1 MGKIAAI
8 QQTVFDV
15 IDEAFNE
22 MYKKDYTS
30 YILFIGRA
38 AVIPGLKRI
47 TGTDCVV
54 DYMLD
59 TYYDK
64 TRTDFYLR
72 YLRRNYSK
80 DGFAYD
86 GERGLDDIHIELMIY
101 AHLWDSS
108 DYLKALVRIAEIVS
122 GNGYL
127 WDPQVNWRKKE
138 KKMRECIIA
147 PLKNAG
153 LALGDF
159 IDQCYDSR
167 IRNAFAHS
175 QYSINYDKRV
185 ITVRADDGNI
195 NLTFDEFQNLFLR
208 SVILMNK
215 MENALEMNH
224 DTAAKTGTA
233 LTEVFK
239 TPDGLSVRVYGR
251 MVPRGKILSPEFSL
265 VGIKDE

>member
-1 MGKIAAI
+1 
-8 QQTVFDV
+8 
-15 IDEAFNE
+15 

-64 TRTDFYLR
+64 TRTDFYIR

-80 DGFAYD
+80 DGFTYN
-86 GERGLDDIHIELMIY
+86 GERGLDDMHIELMIY

-108 DYLKALVRIAEIVS
+108 YYLKALVRIAEIVS

-175 QYSINYDKRV
+175 QYLINHDRRV
-185 ITVRADDGNI
+185 ITIKDDNGDFS
-195 NLTFDEFQNLFLR
+195 LTFNEFQNLFLR

-224 DTAAKTGTA
+224 DTAAKIGAA

-239 TPDGLSVRVYGR
+239 TPDGLSVQVYGKMAR
-251 MVPRGKILSPEFSL
+251 RGKVLSPEFRL
-265 VGIKDE
+265 VGIRRE

>member
-38 AVIPGLKRI
+38 ALIPGLKKI

-54 DYMLD
+54 DYTLD

-64 TRTDFYLR
+64 TRPDLYLR

-80 DGFAYD
+80 EGFAYE
-86 GERGLDDIHIELMIY
+86 GERGLDDMHIELMIY

-108 DYLKALVRIAEIVS
+108 YYLKALVRIAAVVS
-122 GNGYL
+122 GKGYI
-127 WDPQVNWRKKE
+127 WDPQVNWWKKE
-138 KKMRECIIA
+138 KKMKECIIN

-159 IDQCYDSR
+159 IDLCYDSR

-175 QYSINYDKRV
+175 QYSINHDRRV
-185 ITVRADDGNI
+185 ITVRTDGGDI
-195 NLTFDEFQNLFLR
+195 YLTFDDFQTLFLR

-215 MENALEMNH
+215 MENALEIKH
-224 DTAAKTGTA
+224 DVAAKTGAA
-233 LTEVFK
+233 LTDVFQ
-239 TPDGLSVRVYGR
+239 TPDGLSVQIYGN
-251 MVPRGKILSPEFSL
+251 MVTRGPIPSPEFRL
-265 VGIKDE
+265 VRINDE